1 MRAAIFVDAGYLYA
15 TGSKTI
21 AGQVRSR
28 QEVQLHV
35 QATAAKL
42 KETADQRTENAELL
56 RIYWYD
62 GASGGGLSPEHR
74 AIADSDD
81 IKLRLGVITPYGKQ
95 KAVDSLIVTDLID
108 LARNHAIAHA
118 VLLSGDE
125 DTRIGVQIAQS
136 FGVRVHLVGVVP
148 CRGNQSQ
155 LLRQEA
161 DTTTE
166 LSKSDVETFLTLSP
180 EVTESGDDG
189 DGKDPEPNVTDI
201 SGQPNLQ
208 DCVAEFVAARSSDEL
223 DDIAKLEPSAPI
235 PQELDGA
242 LLWTC
247 RSRLNRWLE
256 EPEKHYVRNEVRK
269 RARAAQAQSG

>member
-1 MRAAIFVDAGYLYA
+1 MQE
-15 TGSKTI
+15 TI
-21 AGQVRSR
+21 
-28 QEVQLHV
+28 
-35 QATAAKL
+35 AKL
-42 KETADQRTENAELL
+42 KETANQRTENAELL

-62 GASGGGLSPEHR
+62 GASSGGLSPEHR

-81 IKLRLGVITPYGKQ
+81 VKLRLGVITPFGKQ
-95 KAVDSLIVTDLID
+95 KGVDSLIVTDLID

-166 LSKSDVETFLTLSP
+166 LSKADVETFLTLSP
-180 EVTESGDDG
+180 EVIESGDDN
-189 DGKDPEPNVTDI
+189 DRRDPEPNATDI
-201 SGQPNLQ
+201 PGPPSLQ
-208 DCVAEFVAARSSDEL
+208 DCIAEFVAARSTDEL
-223 DDIAKLEPSAPI
+223 DDIAKLEPNAPI

-242 LLWTC
+242 LLWIC
-247 RSRLNRWLE
+247 RSRLNRWLD

-269 RARAAQAQSG
+269 RARTAQAQS

>member
-35 QATAAKL
+35 QATIAKL
-42 KETADQRTENAELL
+42 KETANQRAENAELL

-81 IKLRLGVITPYGKQ
+81 VKLRLGVITPYGKQ
-95 KAVDSLIVTDLID
+95 KGVDSLIVTDLID

-161 DTTTE
+161 DTTKE
-166 LSKSDVETFLTLSP
+166 LSKTDVETFLTLSP
-180 EVTESGDDG
+180 EVTESGDDS
-189 DGKDPEPNVTDI
+189 DGKDPEPNAADI
-201 SGQPNLQ
+201 PGPPSLQ
-208 DCVAEFVAARSSDEL
+208 DCVAEFVAARSSEEL
-223 DDIAKLEPSAPI
+223 DDIAKLEPNAPI

-256 EPEKHYVRNEVRK
+256 EPEKHYVRNEVRT
-269 RARAAQAQSG
+269 RTRAAQAQP